1 MVSIEIIALILTGL
15 SITASIVYYANI
27 LKNANKTQQQQLEI
41 RQAQLFMQIHSKWSD
56 IAYKTEA
63 RQLFMQIHSKWSD
76 IAYKTEARK
85 LLHWEFTDVDD
96 YLEIYTGPDNLE
108 YEGSITAINT
118 YLEGVA
124 VLMDRKLID
133 ASMVDELMSGY
144 VIQYWEKFRPKM
156 MELRKRHNY
165 PHLSEWVEYLYN
177 AIKEITVKQHPEL
190 EKDSIHSKPTF
201 I

>member
-41 RQAQLFMQIHSKWSD
+41 RQA
-56 IAYKTEA
+56 
-63 RQLFMQIHSKWSD
+63 QLFMQIHSKWSD

-156 MELRKRHNY
+156 IELRKRHNY